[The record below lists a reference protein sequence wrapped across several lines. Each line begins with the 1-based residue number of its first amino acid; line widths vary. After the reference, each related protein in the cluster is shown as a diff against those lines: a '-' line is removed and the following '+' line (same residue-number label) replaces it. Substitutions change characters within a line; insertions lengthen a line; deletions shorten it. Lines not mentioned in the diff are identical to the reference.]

1 MKKWLTLLL
10 ALALGLGAVAL
21 AAPEADRAG
30 NPIALPESIEK
41 IVCLAPSTTQV
52 ILALGQGDKLVAI
65 DTYSAMYEPDYAGLP
80 QFDMMS
86 PDVEQLAAL
95 EPDVVFITGMST
107 VDGDDPFQAIMA
119 LGIPVVIIPSS
130 SSIAAIQEDIR
141 FIGDCLND
149 AEGAQAIVDD
159 MQVQLDAVAA
169 IGATVTEKKT
179 VALEVAA
186 VPYLCCVGNNTY
198 LNEMIELIGAQNVY
212 ADQEGWLSLTEES
225 AVAANPDVIL
235 TAIDYLPDPV
245 DEILHREG
253 WENVAAVANGQV
265 YALDAES
272 CNQPNQNIVK
282 ALWQMAEAVYPEL
295 FADAQAAA

>member
-1 MKKWLTLLL
+1 M
-10 ALALGLGAVAL
+10 
-21 AAPEADRAG
+21 
-30 NPIALPESIEK
+30 
-41 IVCLAPSTTQV
+41 
-52 ILALGQGDKLVAI
+52 
-65 DTYSAMYEPDYAGLP
+65 
-80 QFDMMS
+80 
-86 PDVEQLAAL
+86 
-95 EPDVVFITGMST
+95 VFITGMST

-186 VPYLCCVGNNTY
+186 VPYLGCVGNNTY